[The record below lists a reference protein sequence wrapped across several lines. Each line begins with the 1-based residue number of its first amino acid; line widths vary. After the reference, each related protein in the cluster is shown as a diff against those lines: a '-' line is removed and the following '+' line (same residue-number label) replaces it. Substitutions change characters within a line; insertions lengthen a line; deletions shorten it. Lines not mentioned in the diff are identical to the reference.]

1 MGQGLAA
8 IERCPVGTD
17 RRGVSG
23 IDSFPADRNAG
34 RRGAQTGQAR
44 RGMAIKVLE
53 CGNAIRAETR
63 LIRSSKKSRNKLL
76 IYFRLTTAAV

>member
-44 RGMAIKVLE
+44 RGMAIKVRE
-53 CGNAIRAETR
+53 RGNAFELRRGSSARAKKAET
-63 LIRSSKKSRNKLL
+63 S
-76 IYFRLTTAAV
+76 Y